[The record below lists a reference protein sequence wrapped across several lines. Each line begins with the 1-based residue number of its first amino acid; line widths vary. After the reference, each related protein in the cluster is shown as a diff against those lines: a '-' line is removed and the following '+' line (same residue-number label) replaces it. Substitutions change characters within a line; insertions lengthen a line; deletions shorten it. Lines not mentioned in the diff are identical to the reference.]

1 MADGISS
8 SPPAHRPTVLF
19 DKDGTLIEDV
29 PYNVDPALIRFA
41 PGTAAALGRLAAAGF
56 AAAVVTNQSG
66 VARGYFSLGDLE
78 PVRERLAEMLG
89 ALGVPLA
96 GFYACP
102 HLPRGTVPEFAVV
115 CECRKPAAGLVW
127 RAIAELGLD
136 APTTWL
142 VGDTWADVA
151 AGRAAG
157 CRTIL
162 VGREWQLAS
171 TLPPLRQPDAA
182 APDLSAAVDVIL
194 DSTDAA
200 AVAGARVAEHGVAA
214 AAPREAVEALSP
226 ERLGD
231 VASPQA

>member
-1 MADGISS
+1 MADTPGDAL
-8 SPPAHRPTVLF
+8 PTGRPTVLF

-41 PGTAAALGRLAAAGF
+41 PGTEGALERLAAAGF

-66 VARGYFSLGDLE
+66 IARGYFSLRDLE
-78 PVRERLAEMLG
+78 PVRERLAAMLG

-102 HLPRGTVPEFAVV
+102 HLPRGTVAEFAVV
-115 CECRKPAAGLVW
+115 CECRKPGTGLVR
-127 RAIAELGLD
+127 RAISELRLD

-142 VGDTWADVA
+142 VGDTWADIA

-162 VGREWQLAS
+162 VGPEWRLAS
-171 TLPPLRQPDAA
+171 TLPPVRQPDAA
-182 APDLSAAVDVIL
+182 VPDLSAAIDVIL
-194 DSTDAA
+194 ASMQAA
-200 AVAGARVAEHGVAA
+200 AGAEMGARERELAVAA
-214 AAPREAVEALSP
+214 GPDAVDDPSP
-226 ERLGD
+226 AG
-231 VASPQA
+231 VGSASPQA